1 MVEKGKGFQIFANVL
16 LALLSICAVAPF
28 ILLIMSSFTD
38 EQVLI
43 SNGYSFF
50 PAKFSTYAYE
60 YLLTDSTSVIRGYG
74 ISFLITAVGTVCN
87 LLLTTLYAYPLSRR
101 DLPGRNGFAF
111 YLFFTML
118 FSGGL
123 VPSYMMW
130 TQTFHIRNTLWALL
144 IPGLMM
150 GAFNVIMMRTYF
162 TQNIPDA
169 VIEAARIDGANEFRI
184 LYGIVLPMALPII
197 ATIGMLVGLAY
208 WNDWLNGLY
217 YISDDRLFSIQVLLN
232 RMLLDVQFLMSNSDA
247 AKSLQQNEEFVL
259 PSTGIRMAVAVMG
272 ALPILVVYPF
282 FQKYFVKG
290 VMIGA
295 VKG

>member
-130 TQTFHIRNTLWALL
+130 TQTFHIRDTLFALL
-144 IPGLMM
+144 IPNLLM
-150 GAFNVIMMRTYF
+150 GGFNVIMMRTYLNA
-162 TQNIPDA
+162 NIPDA
-169 VIEAARIDGANEFRI
+169 VIEAARIDGASEWRTFTD
-184 LYGIVLPMALPII
+184 VMFPMIKP
-197 ATIGMLVGLAY
+197 GVGACAIFTFINS
-208 WNDWLNGLY
+208 WNDYFMQLIMLISRANQTISVGIALMQSGPDANDFGL
-217 YISDDRLFSIQVLLN
+217 I
-232 RMLLDVQFLMSNSDA
+232 MA
-247 AKSLQQNEEFVL
+247 GA
-259 PSTGIRMAVAVMG
+259 AVAAV
-272 ALPILVVYPF
+272 PILAVF
-282 FQKYFVKG
+282 IMFQRYFTQG
-290 VMIGA
+290 ITMGA